1 MIIRLKGQAEAY
13 AIDVRAKAEAEQLE
27 KKADAFREYKD
38 AAILEMMLDTLPK
51 VAAEVAAPISQVN
64 RVVMVSGSK
73 GDVGA
78 AKLTGECAALPTTS
92 STDNDNNK
100 HEGKLEFYPIL
111 IAEHDSL
118 IAKIHP
124 QVR

>member
-1 MIIRLKGQAEAY
+1 MRTYVVNSNSILNTLFSRLKGEAEAF
-13 AIDVRAKAEAEQLE
+13 AIESKAKAEAEQLI

-64 RVVMVSGSK
+64 RVVMVSGGK

-78 AKLTGECAALPTTS
+78 AKLTGM
-92 STDNDNNK
+92 
-100 HEGKLEFYPIL
+100 
-111 IAEHDSL
+111 
-118 IAKIHP
+118 
-124 QVR
+124 